1 MLDSFTC
8 LLFVWLL
15 GLCRAILV
23 VKTFPCVASS
33 YSLAHGLLSR
43 QGNARM
49 ATISD
54 SVFPTFQGTPSE
66 RTQAYQQ
73 QSTISI
79 KDNSRHYLGP
89 TFADGKFR
97 VRHLVAQLP
106 AAKLAARSAP
116 IFAHFLFF
124 PSTVG
129 PICGSLAAIC

>member
-15 GLCRAILV
+15 GLYRAIPA

-33 YSLAHGLLSR
+33 YSLAHGLLST
-43 QGNARM
+43 QGSARM

-54 SVFPTFQGTPSE
+54 SVIPTFQGTPSA
-66 RTQAYQQ
+66 RTKAYQQ
-73 QSTISI
+73 WSAITI
-79 KDNSRHYLGP
+79 KDNSRHCLGT

>member
-15 GLCRAILV
+15 GLYQAISE
-23 VKTFPCVASS
+23 VKIFLCVASS

-49 ATISD
+49 ATKSD
-54 SVFPTFQGTPSE
+54 SVIPTFQGTPSA

-73 QSTISI
+73 KSTITI
-79 KDNSRHYLGP
+79 RANSRHYLGT

-97 VRHLVAQLP
+97 VLHLVAQLP

>member
-15 GLCRAILV
+15 ELYQAISV
-23 VKTFPCVASS
+23 VKTLPCVASS
-33 YSLAHGLLSR
+33 YSLAHGQLSR
-43 QGNARM
+43 QGNARV
-49 ATISD
+49 ATRSD
-54 SVFPTFQGTPSE
+54 SVFPTFQGTPSA

-73 QSTISI
+73 WSTITV
-79 KDNSRHYLGP
+79 KDNSRHYLRT

>member
-15 GLCRAILV
+15 GLYQAIST
-23 VKTFPCVASS
+23 VKIFPCVASS

-49 ATISD
+49 ATRSD
-54 SVFPTFQGTPSE
+54 SVFPTFQGTPSAQ
-66 RTQAYQQ
+66 TQAYQQ
-73 QSTISI
+73 KSTITI
-79 KDNSRHYLGP
+79 KANSRHYLGT

-97 VRHLVAQLP
+97 VLHLVAQLP

>member
-15 GLCRAILV
+15 GLYRAISAV
-23 VKTFPCVASS
+23 RTFPCVALS
-33 YSLAHGLLSR
+33 YSLAHGLLST
-43 QGNARM
+43 QGSARM

-54 SVFPTFQGTPSE
+54 SVIPTFQGTPSA
-66 RTQAYQQ
+66 RTKAYQQ
-73 QSTISI
+73 WSAITI
-79 KDNSRHYLGP
+79 KDNSRHCLGT

>member
-15 GLCRAILV
+15 GLYRGISA
-23 VKTFPCVASS
+23 VKTLPCLASS
-33 YSLAHGLLSR
+33 YSLAHGLLSM

-54 SVFPTFQGTPSE
+54 SVFPTFQGTPSA
-66 RTQAYQQ
+66 RTKAYQQ
-73 QSTISI
+73 WSAITI
-79 KDNSRHYLGP
+79 KDNSRHCLGT